1 MTNKI
6 DHCLAATLGLLAL
19 MAGAGCGGSAVSE
32 DGGLTPCQSDEQC
45 PLGQFCNN
53 GICAPVPDGGD
64 VCHQDSDCPRG
75 LVCSDGLCVEP
86 GDGGLPDGGDADGGA
101 DQAPAVPAIAVEPAV
116 VDFGNGRI
124 GLSVEQQ
131 VIVSNAGTGPLT
143 VFSLTLEGGTSPE
156 FGLHPEGTIGAEL
169 APGATFELLV
179 TYSASDGIP
188 DQGAVLISSNDPQQ
202 ALFRLPLSSSYKG
215 SSEITPVADPASPGP
230 DLVVLDFGPVPVAS
244 SARQAVF
251 VKNSGRGNA
260 VLQVEQARVEP
271 AASSNFALQVE
282 PELPTWL
289 SPDPGPCAADSD
301 CPPGHTCQDGA
312 CTNGAG
318 RVFNVVKLTVT
329 FTPQTPGQVVERL
342 LVSNDEDD
350 AAGDGLEQPLVIT
363 LSGQGTQPALAVTPD
378 PVDFGTLFVGQEST
392 LTVTIGNS
400 GNQQL
405 DIESVIMQSGQ
416 AFSLDGAGG
425 GWSLA
430 SGEQASIS
438 VTYHPGAAGDHLD
451 RLVITSNA
459 PLSPRQVDVLGR
471 ATAAPVLEVAPATL
485 DFGQVQLGQVAF
497 AQLSI
502 SNAGG
507 SPLRI
512 SAIHLADGGSGAF
525 TPLQALLPDIDPGA
539 QDTIDVVFAPQ
550 PPCSQ
555 HTALLEIASNDPL
568 NPLLQV
574 PLAGQGTD
582 PEVVAEPASV
592 DFGAIYQGYQAGP
605 VAISVRNSGV
615 GTLEVRALG
624 LGAGTEP
631 DFQLQSLP
639 SLPALLEPGQ
649 AIGAEL
655 YFTPLGTGLRAGT
668 VQVVSD
674 DADHPLLSIPIA
686 GTGTDCP
693 QGWWDVNGDPADGC
707 EYRCDLSNGGV
718 EDCDGQD
725 NDCDAL
731 TDEGLTSRTCSVGN
745 QYGTCTGSE
754 SCDGANGWIGCDAA
768 VPEPETCDNVD
779 NDCDGATDANDGSL
793 EIPPCEMQLG
803 ACAGAVHRIDACQ
816 NGFWQPCQD
825 IDYLANNAAYGL
837 EDCDGIDNNCDGQ
850 TDEGLTT
857 RSCSV
862 SNQYGTCTGQE
873 SCDGTNGW
881 TGCDA
886 AVPEP
891 ETCDNADNN
900 CDGLTDA
907 ADGTLELAPCE
918 LQQGVCAGAVH
929 RAGLCQDGGWQP
941 CQAVDYGPDYGQEV
955 CGNALDEDCSGMFDD
970 KDSDGDG
977 FLDIACGGSDCDDL
991 DPASHPGA
999 DEVRDTRDND
1009 CDGLVDEGLVAPGE
1023 VIVTEIMKNPAAV
1036 NDTYGEY
1043 IEVTNVGGEP
1053 VNLHSFILR
1062 DEDFDS
1068 TFINQ
1073 PAGIVIEP
1081 GEAAVLCRNASTTV
1095 NGGVACDYDYENFI
1109 LGQTSGGGDEVVLE
1123 LDGVVIDR
1131 VDYLTDTWPDQSG
1144 HAMNLDPAAYDAT
1157 ANDDLSNWCD
1167 TPTSDAYKLPSGD
1180 WGTPGAFNPT
1190 CSGNLAVLAVE
1201 PTSGIDAGGETITTV
1216 GAGFTGAT
1224 AVRLDG
1230 TDCASFS
1237 VVDDTHISCVTPA
1250 HAAGD
1255 VDVTVE
1261 RGVNT
1266 RTLTSGYRYTAEA
1279 PAGTLDW
1286 CVLQWPASLTVSA
1299 GSPTPLVFGRVYQDG
1314 VTPPAGPPAGI
1325 GAQVGYG
1332 PAGSDPRTS
1341 PGWLWFDATWN
1352 PSCPDCGN
1360 DDEFMRSLT
1369 VDVPGSYSY
1378 AYRFSSDGGYT
1389 FVYADLS
1396 PGTSDG
1402 FSAANLGSLTVQ

>member
-693 QGWWDVNGDPADGC
+693 QGWWDINGDPADGC

-754 SCDGANGWIGCDAA
+754 SCDGANGWIGCDAPT
-768 VPEPETCDNVD
+768 PEPETCD
-779 NDCDGATDANDGSL
+779 
-793 EIPPCEMQLG
+793 
-803 ACAGAVHRIDACQ
+803 
-816 NGFWQPCQD
+816 D
-825 IDYLANNAAYGL
+825 I
-837 EDCDGIDNNCDGQ
+837 
-850 TDEGLTT
+850 
-857 RSCSV
+857 
-862 SNQYGTCTGQE
+862 
-873 SCDGTNGW
+873 
-881 TGCDA
+881 
-886 AVPEP
+886 
-891 ETCDNADNN
+891 DNN

-929 RAGLCQDGGWQP
+929 RAGLCQDGGWLP

-977 FLDIACGGSDCDDL
+977 FLDIACGGDDCDDL

-999 DEVRDTRDND
+999 SEVRDTRDND
-1009 CDGLVDEGLVAPGE
+1009 CDGLVDEGLIPPGS
-1023 VIVTEIMKNPAAV
+1023 VIVTEIMKDPSGVSDSVGEYFEVSNVSTEAV
-1036 NDTYGEY
+1036 NL
-1043 IEVTNVGGEP
+1043 N
-1053 VNLHSFILR
+1053 SFKVKDDDIDEFTIDRPNGLILQPG
-1062 DEDFDS
+1062 DS
-1068 TFINQ
+1068 
-1073 PAGIVIEP
+1073 
-1081 GEAAVLCRNASTTV
+1081 AVLCIYANSSQ
-1095 NGGVACDYDYENFI
+1095 NGGIDCDYDYDNFI
-1109 LGQTSGGGDEVVLE
+1109 LAQSGTGDEIVLI
-1123 LDGVVIDR
+1123 LDITEIDR
-1131 VDYLTDTWPDQSG
+1131 VSWVNSTWPSTSG

-1396 PGTSDG
+1396 PGTTDG